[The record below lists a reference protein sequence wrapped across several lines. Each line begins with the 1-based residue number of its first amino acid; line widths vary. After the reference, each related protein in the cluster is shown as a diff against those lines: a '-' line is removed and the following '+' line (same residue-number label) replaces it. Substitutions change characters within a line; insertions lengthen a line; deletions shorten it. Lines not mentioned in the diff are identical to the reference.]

1 MMRRPPLRLGPLA
14 LALVLAGCK
23 LIDQT
28 TFAPDL
34 QVSGAAELAALPPV
48 AGRVPLLAIRYTRP
62 DPDYAEPLR
71 SAVAA
76 AEQRRPGS
84 SFDVVAVIPALADPA
99 RFSRALAQGSQ
110 DAASVMRAMLALGVP
125 ETRIRLGA
133 ATEPATGV
141 REVRVYIR

>member
-1 MMRRPPLRLGPLA
+1 MRRLPLGLSLLP

-34 QVSGAAELAALPPV
+34 QVPGAAELAALPPV
-48 AGRVPLLAIRYTRP
+48 AGRVPLLAIRYTTP

-76 AEQRRPGS
+76 VERRRPGS
-84 SFDVVAVIPALADPA
+84 FFDVVAVIPAIADPA

-110 DAASVMRAMLALGVP
+110 DAASVMRAMLTLGVP

-133 ATEPATGV
+133 AIEAATAV